1 MQQPSISRAVPMGVL
16 GFLVGALAVIIIRA
30 LQSVTPIWDPGVGI
44 VFGTFFCAGFFIWGI
59 GGFDM
64 RLSAHGEEEE
74 EDEHAHAIAAPE
86 SEAAHPL
93 AVLTSSLWQVIF
105 LVVALIVILAAF
117 VKLGP
122 ALMTTNQN
130 ASSTLEIGMLPANV
144 FGQDIM
150 ISTAVVFAA
159 FVVIVLLSLAVTG
172 AIIWILLGGLSRG
185 LTEAKLAA
193 AGGGSTALSAAE
205 ETPKAESTRPR
216 ALNLLITLVKAVVIF
231 AVLYVFFYY
240 VAIGLILPKPVEQL
254 IALSFVN
261 ALLITI
267 IILWPRV
274 VIMVIARVSWWVA
287 NLLRGGNL
295 RGGKK
300 VDGTKKV
307 TRK

>member
-16 GFLVGALAVIIIRA
+16 GFLVGALVVIIVRA
-30 LQSVTPIWDPGVGI
+30 LTNMTPIWDSGIGI
-44 VFGTFFCAGFFIWGI
+44 VFGTFFCAFFFVWGI
-59 GGFDM
+59 GGFDP

-74 EDEHAHAIAAPE
+74 GEEPAHVIAVPEPAPTT
-86 SEAAHPL
+86 AAV
-93 AVLTSSLWQVIF
+93 AGSSFWQVAF
-105 LVVALIVILAAF
+105 LVVVLIVIMTAMA
-117 VKLGP
+117 KLGP
-122 ALMTTNQN
+122 ALTTTTQN

-144 FGQDIM
+144 FGQDIV
-150 ISTAVVFAA
+150 ISTGVIFAA
-159 FVVIVLLSLAVTG
+159 FVIIMLISLAIAG
-172 AIIWILLGGLSRG
+172 LIIWILIGGLSRG
-185 LTEAKLAA
+185 LTEAKAAA
-193 AGGGSTALSAAE
+193 AGGGTVALSAAE
-205 ETPKAESTRPR
+205 EAPEPASTRPR
-216 ALNLLITLVKAVVIF
+216 ALTVLLTLIKAVVIF
-231 AVLYVFFYY
+231 AVLYAFFYY

-254 IALSFVN
+254 IALSFIN

-274 VIMVIARVSWWVA
+274 VILVVARVSWWVA